1 MRKYLPIAVLLVL
14 ISCTQSNQ
22 REKAIQEITQAE
34 VDFAQM
40 ALDSGMAQAFLH
52 FAAEDAVLL
61 RSEKII
67 KGPAAIKAYFDAT
80 TFTNIKLNWKA
91 DFVDAAESGDL
102 GYTYGKYSF
111 SATDTS
117 GEEIS
122 AEGTFHTVW
131 RKQADGQWRFV
142 WD

>member
-1 MRKYLPIAVLLVL
+1 MKYIAILSLSFL
-14 ISCTQSNQ
+14 WSCTQSNQ

-40 ALDSGMAQAFLH
+40 ASDSGIAQAFLH

-61 RSEKII
+61 RSEKIT

-80 TFTNIKLNWKA
+80 TFTNIKLSWKA
-91 DFVDAAESGDL
+91 DFVDAAESGEL
-102 GYTYGKYSF
+102 GYTYGKYAF

-117 GEEIS
+117 GEKIS
-122 AEGTFHTVW
+122 AEGIFHTVW
-131 RKQADGQWRFV
+131 RKQPEGQWRFV